1 MIKQSEDSSL
11 INKWILDKLNNAVRG
26 VNNCFEKYDFG
37 NATIVFH
44 NFFIYDFC
52 DVYIEATKSI
62 FRETSKIDLVSE
74 TMNTLFYVLMTALR
88 LLHPMMPFLTEELYQ
103 KLPAFEGKAKSIT
116 IAEYPEYQENMD
128 NKEAVSDFEFVFN
141 AVKNI
146 RQSIVAV
153 NIPKSVKPDVMV
165 KSESEKE
172 K

>member
-1 MIKQSEDSSL
+1 LDLKRIIGYKQFCNKIWNSCKFVLRNFNDGFVFKPEMIKQSEDSSL

-88 LLHPMMPFLTEELYQ
+88 LLHPMMPFLTEELY
-103 KLPAFEGKAKSIT
+103 
-116 IAEYPEYQENMD
+116 
-128 NKEAVSDFEFVFN
+128 
-141 AVKNI
+141 
-146 RQSIVAV
+146 
-153 NIPKSVKPDVMV
+153 
-165 KSESEKE
+165 
-172 K
+172 

>member
-1 MIKQSEDSSL
+1 
-11 INKWILDKLNNAVRG
+11 
-26 VNNCFEKYDFG
+26 
-37 NATIVFH
+37 
-44 NFFIYDFC
+44 
-52 DVYIEATKSI
+52 
-62 FRETSKIDLVSE
+62 
-74 TMNTLFYVLMTALR
+74 
-88 LLHPMMPFLTEELYQ
+88 
-103 KLPAFEGKAKSIT
+103 
-116 IAEYPEYQENMD
+116 MD